1 MLGKQK
7 PKGEIM
13 NQAELIEYDKINGT
27 RSIYENVD
35 NSFIT
40 EDEENSIT
48 DGDIKSLVKGFYL

>member
-1 MLGKQK
+1 
-7 PKGEIM
+7 M

-40 EDEENSIT
+40 EDEENLIT